1 MPSLRPHPRAHEN
14 TGEKPAVQPTSK
26 PLGLPAPTESSPPQG
41 NPSSGQQKPAANKGR
56 IPVGTKLEPAEL
68 AALDRLVKR
77 LSGEQP
83 ATRSFA
89 LRWLV
94 RQHCK

>member
-1 MPSLRPHPRAHEN
+1 MATPHPRAHLN
-14 TGEKPAVQPTSK
+14 TGGKPPARPDSQPADSV
-26 PLGLPAPTESSPPQG
+26 PAPAAKPPAKALEGPKQ
-41 NPSSGQQKPAANKGR
+41 PPVAKGR

-94 RQHCK
+94 RQHCD